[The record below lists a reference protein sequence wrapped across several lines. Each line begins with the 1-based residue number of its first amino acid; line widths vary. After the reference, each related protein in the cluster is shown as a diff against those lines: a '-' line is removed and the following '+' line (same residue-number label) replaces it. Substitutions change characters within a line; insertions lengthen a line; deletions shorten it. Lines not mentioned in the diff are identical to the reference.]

1 MRRLASLFAAACLA
15 ALLPYGAAAQQ
26 APVRVGYLTVKSG
39 PLAAGGRQMD
49 EGIALFMKER
59 NGTVAGRKLEILTAD
74 TAGQPAQARTKVQE
88 LVEREKVVAII
99 GPLATYEA
107 LAVDDYLRQVQVP
120 MITPTSAAA
129 VDLRTRKVN
138 PYVIHAVGT
147 AAQPT
152 HALGQYAAKTLGYK
166 RVATI
171 ADDFTYGHEGA
182 AGFQRAFED
191 NGGKIVQKLW
201 PPLNVADYGAYIAQL
216 KPDLDAVYIGFAGVN
231 GLRFLKQF
239 AEYGMKAKIAVLGN
253 TTSVDEG
260 ILKNMGDEAVGVV
273 TAGWYAA
280 GIDSDD
286 NRRFVAGMRE
296 MTGFDP
302 GFYAAGTYTAALFLE
317 AAIKSVN
324 GKVEDKA
331 AFLDALH
338 KARLEHGPIGPI
350 RLDEYGTPVLNIHIR
365 KVERREG
372 KLINAIL
379 KTFPETSQ
387 FWTYD
392 PKQFLAAPLYSR
404 DYPPAKNLES

>member
-1 MRRLASLFAAACLA
+1 MRRFASLLVAAGV
-15 ALLPYGAAAQQ
+15 ALLLPSASRAQQ
-26 APVRVGYLTVKSG
+26 EPIRVGYLTVKSG

-49 EGIALFMKER
+49 EGLNLFVKER
-59 NGTVAGRKLEILTAD
+59 NGTVAGRRIEILTAD
-74 TAGQPAQARTKVQE
+74 TGGQPALARTRAQE
-88 LVEREKVVAII
+88 LVEREKVRVLI

-107 LAVDDYLRQVQVP
+107 IALEDYLRQVEVP

-129 VDLRTRKVN
+129 VDLKTRKVN
-138 PYVIHAVGT
+138 PYLIHAVGT

-152 HALGQYAAKTLGYK
+152 HALGQYAAKTLGFK
-166 RVATI
+166 RIATI

-201 PPLNVADYGAYIAQL
+201 PPLNVADYGSYIAQI
-216 KPDLDAVYIGFAGVN
+216 KDDVDAIYIGFAGAN
-231 GLRFLKQF
+231 GLRFLKQY
-239 AEYGMKAKIAVLGN
+239 AEYGMKDRIPVLGN
-253 TTSVDEG
+253 TTSTDEG
-260 ILKNMGDEAVGVV
+260 ILRNMGDEAVGVV

-296 MTGFDP
+296 MTGYDP

-317 AAIKSVN
+317 AALNAVG

-331 AFLDALH
+331 GFLGALH

-350 RLDEYGTPVLNIHIR
+350 RLDEYGTPVLNIHMR
-365 KVERREG
+365 KVERRQG
-372 KLINAIL
+372 RLVNAIL
-379 KTFPETSQ
+379 QTFPETSQ

-392 PKQFLAAPLYSR
+392 PAKFLAEPLYSR
-404 DYPPAKNLES
+404 DYPPAKNLE

>member
-1 MRRLASLFAAACLA
+1 VL
-15 ALLPYGAAAQQ
+15 
-26 APVRVGYLTVKSG
+26 
-39 PLAAGGRQMD
+39 
-49 EGIALFMKER
+49 
-59 NGTVAGRKLEILTAD
+59 
-74 TAGQPAQARTKVQE
+74 
-88 LVEREKVVAII
+88 
-99 GPLATYEA
+99 
-107 LAVDDYLRQVQVP
+107 
-120 MITPTSAAA
+120 
-129 VDLRTRKVN
+129 
-138 PYVIHAVGT
+138 HAFGT
-147 AAQPT
+147 APQVTYP
-152 HALGQYAAKTLGYK
+152 LGDYAAKELK
-166 RVATI
+166 FKKIAIVAE
-171 ADDFTYGHEGA
+171 DFTYGHEGA
-182 AGFQRAFED
+182 GGFQLGFEGA
-191 NGGKIVQKLW
+191 GGKIVQKLW

-239 AEYGMKAKIAVLGN
+239 AEYGMKGKIAVLGN
-253 TTSVDEG
+253 TTRVDEG

-286 NRRFVAGMRE
+286 NRSFVAGMRE
-296 MTGFDP
+296 ITGFDP

-317 AAIKSVN
+317 AAINSVN
-324 GKVEDKA
+324 GKFEDKA

-392 PKQFLAAPLYSR
+392 PTQFLAAPLYSR
-404 DYPPAKNLES
+404 DYPPAKNLE